1 MSSMLYIQL
10 RRKNEVKDRLINR
23 GWFVISVA
31 VVWILTYFVSRGV
44 LETADL
50 SSTARIVVA
59 LIPAIPFAA
68 FLWLWIT
75 NIGQLDEM
83 ERKIQMEALAFA
95 FPMAILLL
103 MVLGLLQL
111 AIPLSPEDWSY
122 RHVWSFLPLFY
133 FAGLAL
139 AWRKYK

>member
-1 MSSMLYIQL
+1 M
-10 RRKNEVKDRLINR
+10 KDKLIHR

-31 VVWILTYFVSRGV
+31 VVWILSYFVSRAV
-44 LETADL
+44 LNTAHL
-50 SSTARIVVA
+50 TSTVRVIVA

-75 NIGQLDEM
+75 NIGQMDEM
-83 ERKIQMEALAFA
+83 ERRIQMEAMAFA

-103 MVLGLLQL
+103 MVLGLMQL
-111 AIPLSPEDWSY
+111 AIPLSPDDWSY
-122 RHVWSFLPLFY
+122 RHVWFFLPIFY
-133 FAGLAL
+133 FAGLAR